1 MLWVDGEILDSKS
14 EPEFHFQ
21 GNEGDVIWV
30 GHDPNC
36 KNVGTPAGRAFFA
49 LFDPTGKRLDLR
61 DACDFGRLEL
71 PVTGTYTFKS
81 LFKYQSNTV
90 RYHVPVR
97 LVRPDRHQQ
106 ISYGQS
112 ISGNIEQWAVHD
124 VYTWSGK
131 AGDLIVLSG
140 EGCELKVFT
149 IILDPAGH
157 DFLGPSCRTGTYW
170 KVPKDGTYQL
180 VVNGGEWAHAPVTGP
195 YHFVFQGGKLAQ

>member
-1 MLWVDGEILDSKS
+1 
-14 EPEFHFQ
+14 
-21 GNEGDVIWV
+21 
-30 GHDPNC
+30 
-36 KNVGTPAGRAFFA
+36 
-49 LFDPTGKRLDLR
+49 
-61 DACDFGRLEL
+61 LEL

-149 IILDPAGH
+149 IILDPEGH